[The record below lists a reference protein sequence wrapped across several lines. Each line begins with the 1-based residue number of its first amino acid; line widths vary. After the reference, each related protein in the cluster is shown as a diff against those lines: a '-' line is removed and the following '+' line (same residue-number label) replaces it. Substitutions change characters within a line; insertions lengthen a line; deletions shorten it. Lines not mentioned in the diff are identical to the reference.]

1 MGGCV
6 HSKYVADGT
15 LFRQRSVLR
24 VEQPLRA
31 FEQWIDDVS
40 SLFNITIGDRHIDA
54 VDQSLRH
61 QYALPRDCLSS
72 LNSYLEDLPYDFD
85 LVARIEAVSHR
96 YAQDLSML
104 AEEHQLIHHDLPH
117 ALEIELRTMNMLK
130 YLNIWQTNS
139 PIDAFFRASIAC
151 MLRLHDYE
159 QKNQNLGTSNE
170 EVTAERVMKWL
181 HSALNLSSLDSDDAR
196 ACVSVKKQALQH
208 MLQLMASRII
218 VCGTTMI
225 YSPTR
230 ILDLSELL
238 FTLEGTTEQASNFM
252 ACESNQNLIQQI
264 NLAMIL
270 TGVND
275 KCPGASLLNVLM
287 HLRQKRSVHATPMLD
302 TFFSSTQFK
311 AYYDMDRLREHYI
324 AGNFSGEYSERRF
337 FEVVNQQAFLLMI
350 VPHVAMRTELQATT
364 DAGRTTLRAFIQSCR
379 SKALLDPALFKEVFD
394 EVFAEHNLAHIMGG
408 LFFGQIDREA
418 NFSRSLEGWLTAMAE
433 KYLPSLGVTCPKTI
447 YALIDPRVPEKDAMH
462 LHELKLFY
470 DRLTEAHKMI
480 LCQELMMTVVFQAG
494 VMTALDLDLIELSE
508 ETSCCQP
515 VL

>member
-15 LFRQRSVLR
+15 LFRQRPVLSVER
-24 VEQPLRA
+24 PLSA
-31 FEQWIDDVS
+31 FEQWIDDIS
-40 SLFNITIGDRHIDA
+40 SLFNITIGDRHLE
-54 VDQSLRH
+54 VVKQSLRQQH
-61 QYALPRDCLSS
+61 ALPHDCLSL

-85 LVARIEAVSHR
+85 IVARIKAVSYR
-96 YAQDLSML
+96 YAQDLTLL

-117 ALEIELRTMNMLK
+117 ALEIELRTMNMLQ
-130 YLNIWQTNS
+130 YLNLWQTDS
-139 PIDAFFRASIAC
+139 LIDAFFRASIAC
-151 MLRLHDYE
+151 MLRLHDHE

-170 EVTAERVMKWL
+170 EITAERVIRWL
-181 HSALNLSSLDSDDAR
+181 NSALNLPGSESDDER
-196 ACVSVKKQALQH
+196 ACATAKEQALQH

-230 ILDLSELL
+230 IMDLSELL
-238 FTLEGTTEQASNFM
+238 FTLDGTTEEASHFM
-252 ACESNQNLIQQI
+252 ACESNQSLTQQI
-264 NLAMIL
+264 NLTMIL

-287 HLRQKRSVHATPMLD
+287 HLRKNRSVHATPMLD

-324 AGNFSGEYSERRF
+324 AGNFSDEYNERRF

-379 SKALLDPALFKEVFD
+379 SKALLDPELFKDAFEVAFTD
-394 EVFAEHNLAHIMGG
+394 HNLAHIMGG

-418 NFSRSLEGWLTAMAE
+418 NFSRSLKGWLTAMAE
-433 KYLPSLGVTCPKTI
+433 KYLPSLGITCQKTI
-447 YALIDPRVPEKDAMH
+447 YALIDPHVPEKDAMH
-462 LHELKLFY
+462 LRELKIFY
-470 DRLTEAHKMI
+470 DGLTEANKMI
-480 LCQELMMTVVFQAG
+480 ICQELMMTVVFQAG
-494 VMTALDLDLIELSE
+494 AIEAMDLDLVDLHQAS
-508 ETSCCQP
+508 SFCQ
-515 VL
+515 VML